1 MLFDAVARGD
11 VDVYVDY
18 SGTLWTNAMKRTS
31 RASRWEVLAEVDAW
45 LAHEHHI
52 RSLGPLGFD
61 DAYTLAVKRA
71 FAEQR
76 HLRTLR
82 DLARVSRDLS
92 MGADY
97 EFLSRPEWS
106 AVKATYGLELGRT
119 ATYDPS
125 LLYDAEARGD
135 VDVISAFTSDGRIS
149 ADDLVCLED
158 PDGALPSYDA
168 MVLLGP
174 HVADDARVVCA
185 LSGLHVSE
193 DAMRRANALVDH
205 EHRSPAV
212 AARSIAEGTAVPDC
226 TKVAP

>member
-1 MLFDAVARGD
+1 
-11 VDVYVDY
+11 
-18 SGTLWTNAMKRTS
+18 
-31 RASRWEVLAEVDAW
+31 VDAW

-61 DAYTLAVKRA
+61 DAYTLAVKRS

-97 EFLSRPEWS
+97 EFLGRPEWS

-125 LLYDAEARGD
+125 LLYDAVARGD
-135 VDVISAFTSDGRIS
+135 VDVISAFTSDGRIA

-212 AARSIAEGTAVPDC
+212 AARSIAEGAAVPDC